1 MQHKLSTPFADS
13 QSDDSDDARSD
24 ETGSR
29 SAAGCEHPRPAVEEV
44 DFEPESD
51 ELIVKRYATANLP
64 SKYGDFKIV
73 AFVNNQDEKE
83 HIAVVKGDID
93 GREDV
98 LTRIHSECVTGDV
111 LGSLKCDCGEQLERA
126 LETIGNAERGILLYM
141 RQEGRGIGLAHKIK
155 AYSLQ
160 DEGLDTVEANNH
172 LGFDDDLRD
181 YGVAAQMLEL
191 LAPDSIEL
199 MTNNPSKVKG
209 LLDEGIEVSR
219 RIPLKVI
226 PNPHNVHYLETKRKK
241 SGHIL

>member
-1 MQHKLSTPFADS
+1 MQHPLSEPFIDS
-13 QSDDSDDARSD
+13 QSDETSTDDEESLD
-24 ETGSR
+24 
-29 SAAGCEHPRPAVEEV
+29 AADRLSRPAAAEV
-44 DFEPESD
+44 DFGRESD

-64 SKYGDFKIV
+64 SKYGDFRIV
-73 AFVNNQDEKE
+73 AFVNNQDAKE
-83 HIAVVKGDID
+83 HVAIVKGDVE

-126 LETIGNAERGILLYM
+126 LETIGNTESGILLYM

-160 DEGLDTVEANNH
+160 DEGLDTVEANHH

-181 YGVAAQMLEL
+181 YSVASQMLEL
-191 LAPDSIEL
+191 LGPASIEL

-209 LLDEGIEVSR
+209 LLDEGIEVTR

-226 PNPHNVHYLETKRKK
+226 PNPHNVHYLETKKKK